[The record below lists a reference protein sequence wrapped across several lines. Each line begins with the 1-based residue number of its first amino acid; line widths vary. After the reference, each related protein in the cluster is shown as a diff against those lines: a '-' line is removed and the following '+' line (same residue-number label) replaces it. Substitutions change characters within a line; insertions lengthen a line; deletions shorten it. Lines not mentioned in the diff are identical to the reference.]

1 MADKKVRRQIRLSE
15 VAWRQLD
22 LIAEAV
28 GTSSSGE
35 AVSFL
40 IRHSRSESPISQ
52 YQTDNIDAGKRSE
65 RLIFRVAGY
74 DKRTLDLIAQSLG
87 GVSRST
93 AMRHLI
99 REWAEQQ
106 RRAVSR

>member
-1 MADKKVRRQIRLSE
+1 MGISMADKKVRRQIRLSG

-40 IRHSRSESPISQ
+40 IRQKPCKLAQQKISSRSW
-52 YQTDNIDAGKRSE
+52 R
-65 RLIFRVAGY
+65 RV
-74 DKRTLDLIAQSLG
+74 
-87 GVSRST
+87 
-93 AMRHLI
+93 
-99 REWAEQQ
+99 
-106 RRAVSR
+106 